1 MFEKEGCFDGDMSIE
16 RKIQSVPD
24 ILIKFMISLADEG
37 MSIIYK
43 IGSWKFVKS
52 YQMKFVL
59 STRKKEL
66 YAHLIFK
73 TMYSSLLALI
83 I

>member
-1 MFEKEGCFDGDMSIE
+1 MSIE

-24 ILIKFMISLADEG
+24 ILTKFMISLADEG

-43 IGSWKFVKS
+43 IGSGKFVKS